1 MSTSMI
7 EPGARLAGRYRLDEM
22 VSQTEGASFWKATD
36 ETLARLVA
44 VWTFTEGFPR
54 TGDAVRAARATSR
67 IADSRVTQVFDADD
81 TGPTPYV
88 VEEWVVGQSLTDLL
102 KQGPLEPERAAGL
115 VAEAA
120 ETLATANATG
130 LFHLNLTPDKLIW
143 SVGGAVKLTGIG
155 VDAALRGI
163 AAEHPAREDAQ
174 GLGRLLYAALTGH
187 WPGPGRVDLPPAPL
201 VDGLPRRPALVASG
215 VPPRFDELVGRSAFQ
230 APVGPGPVGS
240 ARELAEALAD
250 VPRLVPIPVS
260 PAAAP
265 SAPAPERGTSRDTG
279 QIPSAEH
286 RSGGSRGRDRGGRA
300 REQTAGDRPRGN
312 SPLPRILMGAAA
324 LIVFIG
330 VVVGAWHIGSS
341 MSDGGGTEGTE
352 AGGSTE
358 TDGKEGDE
366 GDEVQISPLAPESA
380 QIISDGDADHADKA
394 ELTIDGDPST
404 AWKTSTYDDV
414 DFGLLKNGIGVVIDM
429 GGPVELHSADLD
441 LGPGGSDVEIR
452 VGDDKSLDALQPV
465 ATESGIEGQNSIEL
479 DDPAKG
485 RYVLIWFTDIP
496 QVDGGWRGS
505 INEVEL
511 HGKS

>member
-1 MSTSMI
+1 MSTSII
-7 EPGARLAGRYRLDEM
+7 EPGARLAGRYRLDEL

-81 TGPTPYV
+81 AGPTPYV

-163 AAEHPAREDAQ
+163 AAEHPARADAQ

-201 VDGLPRRPALVASG
+201 VDGVPRRPALVANG

-240 ARELAEALAD
+240 SRELAEALAD

-265 SAPAPERGTSRDTG
+265 AAPPPERGTSRNTG
-279 QIPSAEH
+279 QMPSTEH
-286 RSGGSRGRDRGGRA
+286 RSGGGRGRDRAGRSRDGDGRPPGG
-300 REQTAGDRPRGN
+300 GN
-312 SPLPRILMGAAA
+312 LVRVLMGAAA

-330 VVVGAWHIGSS
+330 VVVGAWHFGSA
-341 MSDGGGTEGTE
+341 MNDGSGQEGTE
-352 AGGSTE
+352 AGNTTDDGDGGGS
-358 TDGKEGDE
+358 DDE
-366 GDEVQISPLAPESA
+366 A
-380 QIISDGDADHADKA
+380 QITALEPQSAEIITDGDADHADKA
-394 ELTIDGDPST
+394 GLTIDGDPST
-404 AWKTSTYDDV
+404 DWSTSTYKGE
-414 DFGLLKNGIGVVIDM
+414 DFGKLKSGIGVLVDM
-429 GGPVELHSADLD
+429 GGPVELHSADID
-441 LGPGGSDVEIR
+441 VGPGGSDLELR
-452 VGDDKSLDALQPV
+452 VGDEKSLDALQPV
-465 ATESGIEGQNSIEL
+465 GEASGAAGATTIEP

-485 RYVLIWFTDIP
+485 RYVLVWFTDIP

-505 INEVEL
+505 INEIEL